1 MWGVGRE
8 GAERGALQLVPS
20 LASSF
25 HGQNKLKKG

>member
-8 GAERGALQLVPS
+8 GAERGVLQLVPS